1 MLNNGFQ
8 GLPIS
13 EVVPDAI
20 AGMQEGLSKSSL
32 LVSRRKIRFQPQ
44 TGTSATPGSIV
55 QFVLADS
62 SSLLDVNSATLSF
75 TVTLSAAGGTANGAT
90 NRMALDDGPSI
101 VRRVQVSL
109 NGNLVSDVDHAHR
122 LCNMEVYASADKSWY
137 QSAAGGYAGFWK
149 FNPDLANGV
158 FPTTTAAPMAGVYNP
173 CFGDIF
179 ADDTT
184 AGGIWET
191 AGVRQLAGEARI
203 VPLSLLDGFFRC
215 KNYIPLNLL
224 GELVISFTLAS
235 NEEAI
240 FAESNTAATYSLSDI
255 FMECDVVQPHY
266 ALNEI
271 MMKQANSE
279 GENGIVIPY
288 ESAIVSQG
296 QSITS
301 GTSSVVV
308 SRATNNLRRLLYAHQ
323 LTTGLSTRAFPSVSC
338 FGFNATSSW
347 QVRCGSLYMPSQP
360 ATTIA
365 RMYGLLASAY
375 GAAVNEKPGI
385 MNIKTYGATTAL
397 DGSGPA
403 VKISYSDNFIVGYCF
418 DAYKNTGGLNYL
430 DADGLSV
437 LGQAGSQVVI
447 QVAQTG
453 SVTPV
458 VSLHATRYLSLMNG
472 TLKIVGV

>member
-1 MLNNGFQ
+1 MLNNAFQ

-44 TGTSATPGSIV
+44 TGTSATPGGIV

-75 TVTLSAAGGTANGAT
+75 TVTTTGTNTAAAPT
-90 NRMALDDGPSI
+90 ALDDGVS
-101 VRRVQVSL
+101 VLRRLQVSL

-137 QSAAGGYAGFWK
+137 QSAAGGFAGFWK
-149 FNPDLANGV
+149 FNPDMATGV
-158 FPTTTAAPMAGVYNP
+158 FPTTTAAPMAGAYNP
-173 CFGDIF
+173 CFADIAGD
-179 ADDTT
+179 ATT
-184 AGGIWET
+184 AGGIWQA
-191 AGVRQLAGEARI
+191 AGVRHAAGEVRV
-203 VPLSLLDGFFRC
+203 VPLSLLDGFWRT
-215 KNYIPLNLL
+215 KQYIPLNLL

-235 NEEAI
+235 NEEAL
-240 FAESNTAATYSLSDI
+240 FNKSVTTGTYALSDI

-301 GTSSVVV
+301 GTSSVII
-308 SRATNNLRRLLYAHQ
+308 SRATNNLRRLLYAQ
-323 LTTGLSTRAFPSVSC
+323 QITTGLSVQTFPSVSC
-338 FGFNATSSW
+338 FGFNACSNW
-347 QVRCGSLYMPSQP
+347 QVRCGSLYFPSQP
-360 ATTIA
+360 ATTAA
-365 RMYGLLASAY
+365 RMYGLLAQTY
-375 GAAVNEKPGI
+375 GAAVNDKPGI
-385 MNIKTYGATTAL
+385 MNRLTYTTTSAV

-403 VKISYSDNFIVGYCF
+403 TKLAWSDNFIVGYCF
-418 DAYKNTGGLNYL
+418 DAYKNTGGTNVL

-437 LGQAGSQVVI
+437 LGQAGSQVVV
-447 QVAQTG
+447 QVSQTG